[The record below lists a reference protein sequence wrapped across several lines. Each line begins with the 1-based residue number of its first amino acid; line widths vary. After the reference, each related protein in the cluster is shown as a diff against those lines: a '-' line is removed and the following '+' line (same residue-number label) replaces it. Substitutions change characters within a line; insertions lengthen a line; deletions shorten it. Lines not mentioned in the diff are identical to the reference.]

1 MHLFSRQSH
10 DPKSEIQFSTGAQ
23 RLCSGIQMD
32 VEGHSVEVL
41 MPKVQLLCTAVL
53 NQISEKNIWVKQKN
67 IAIFFFALPG
77 KGSHRGIQLSK
88 AVCPNLEDLM
98 RSFIA
103 IVQGWGRS
111 HN

>member
-53 NQISEKNIWVKQKN
+53 NQISETNIWVKQKN
-67 IAIFFFALPG
+67 IAIFFFCFARQREPQRDPALKSCVSQPG
-77 KGSHRGIQLSK
+77 GFDEKFYSNSSRVGSLT
-88 AVCPNLEDLM
+88 
-98 RSFIA
+98 
-103 IVQGWGRS
+103 
-111 HN
+111 